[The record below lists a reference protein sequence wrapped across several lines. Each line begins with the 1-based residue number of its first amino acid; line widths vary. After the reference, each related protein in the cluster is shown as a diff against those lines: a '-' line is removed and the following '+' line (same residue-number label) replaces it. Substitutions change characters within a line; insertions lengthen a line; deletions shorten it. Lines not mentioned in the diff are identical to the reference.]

1 MAMSEIHPS
10 VPTHAA
16 SASDDFERRLGR
28 LLPWALPLVF
38 VVAAIVVGF
47 VYDLGS
53 GILVLAGGALLGT
66 IAFFWASLR
75 TLSGD
80 APLSLDEAVALGAR
94 AANEE
99 QKRTVLQA
107 LKDLEYEFSVGKI
120 GEDDYRELRS
130 RYRAEAKRLLRALDQ
145 NLEPERARAE
155 AYIAARLAGAS
166 DAAVTKVG
174 RVADR
179 SCASCGIANDDDA
192 RFCKACGAPLDA
204 ETSKETTRD
213 ASA

>member
-1 MAMSEIHPS
+1 MAMSETHPS
-10 VPTHAA
+10 LPTHAA
-16 SASDDFERRLGR
+16 PTGDDFERRLGR
-28 LLPWALPLVF
+28 VLPWALPLAF
-38 VVAAIVVGF
+38 ALAAIVVGF

-130 RYRAEAKRLLRALDQ
+130 RYRAEAKRLLRAMDRD
-145 NLEPERARAE
+145 LEPERARAE
-155 AYIAARLAGAS
+155 AYVAARLSGAS
-166 DAAVTKVG
+166 DAAVTKPS
-174 RVADR
+174 RAAER
-179 SCASCGIANDDDA
+179 ACASCDATNDDDA
-192 RFCKACGAPLDA
+192 RFCKRCGAPLDA
-204 ETSKETTRD
+204 EASKETTRD